1 MLLFL
6 IPNPLEES
14 EWLFPVVECFHILGF
29 ALSAGTIAIVDFC
42 LLGAGPK
49 RENAA
54 ILAQGLAPWTLLG
67 LADMLFTGPLL
78 YLANGGA
85 AQYGHNPAF
94 RFKLLCLLAA
104 IVYQYTL
111 HRKLVSP
118 KTTPSV
124 AKLGAVISLCLW
136 TGVVAGGLFIAFTG
150 FIGA

>member
-1 MLLFL
+1 MLLQ
-6 IPNPLEES
+6 IANPLEES

-49 RENAA
+49 REYAA
-54 ILAQGLAPWTLLG
+54 VLARGLAPWTLFG
-67 LADMLFTGPLL
+67 LVDMLFTGPLL

-94 RFKLLCLLAA
+94 RFKLLCLLVA

-111 HRKLVSP
+111 HRKLVIP
-118 KTTPSV
+118 ETTPSL
-124 AKLGAVISLCLW
+124 AKLGAVVSLCLW